1 MLINIK
7 IAIIITRT
15 DGVKEINNGLI
26 SKLRAI
32 APPIREIN
40 SKDNP
45 IATPKN
51 IFLPKVASRLDPK
64 INSIA
69 SKIIA
74 IRDIGLTSLL
84 YNSTSKTPALNLFS
98 VKYFICFIKRE
109 TNSREIIK
117 RN

>member
-1 MLINIK
+1 M
-7 IAIIITRT
+7 IITKSGGT
-15 DGVKEINNGLI
+15 KELRNGLK
-26 SKLRAI
+26 SKLRAT

-40 SKDNP
+40 SNDNP

-69 SKIIA
+69 NKIIA

-98 VKYFICFIKRE
+98 VK
-109 TNSREIIK
+109 
-117 RN
+117 